1 VGVDLCHSGSAGKG
15 EVISHSL
22 RNGPEARGTLIS
34 VIKARVEMLD
44 RPDRYAALLSRC
56 RS

>member
-22 RNGPEARGTLIS
+22 RNGPEARGTLEAS
-34 VIKARVEMLD
+34 EE
-44 RPDRYAALLSRC
+44 LSG
-56 RS
+56 RSTN